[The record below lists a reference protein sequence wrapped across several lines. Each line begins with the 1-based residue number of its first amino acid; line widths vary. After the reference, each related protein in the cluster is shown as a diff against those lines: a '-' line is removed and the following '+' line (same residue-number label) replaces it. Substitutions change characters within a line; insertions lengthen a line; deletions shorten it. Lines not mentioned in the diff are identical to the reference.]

1 MSNIKILR
9 SKIIEQIE
17 NVIYEEEKA
26 DDVKICVKKD
36 KVKVTLNNNKPF
48 YIYYKDYSK
57 KKILNDN
64 DCWLKLVKK
73 SIKKE
78 LKKSSHKELYTIH
91 LVDGFDLG
99 DLEDI
104 AYLQIKAIYSEIR
117 AFFCYATENEM
128 DKFMISNQGKV
139 NHELNDITEIPDDER
154 EQIEDINEEIDGDR
168 SRSISI
174 SRSRS
179 LGPQPHIKRI
189 GALDK
194 TENINYPSNLFVFVL
209 DSGVYKKHKDLNI
222 NTQYSKD
229 FTGSPLGWDDSNGH
243 GTHVSG
249 TIGAKDSTFAVAPG
263 VQIIMHKVLRDNGRG
278 DTEMLVDSL
287 NEIKKFKENN
297 PSAKIVVSMSLGQN
311 LPRKN
316 AGPYINGNVSKPPK
330 FLIQEVIIRKLIKE
344 GITFIVAAGNET
356 TDTSVFIPSRIPEA
370 ITVGAYGYG
379 YTGST
384 PVNDNSIA
392 IFSNFGSLIDIMA
405 PGVKI
410 YSTWHG
416 YVTNDNGVK
425 VDSSNTTVYNTISGT
440 SMAAPIVTGAVV
452 NMIAVEAMKNPNKI
466 LTPQEIKNRLR
477 SDAENSYAANTNEK
491 IKMVNPRKD
500 LCWASPSEFKKND
513 CYNWWFNPT
522 VNRRNGNII
531 ALSSLDQTYPYSV
544 YIGRY
549 TTKDGN
555 LIENY

>member
-1 MSNIKILR
+1 MLR

-26 DDVKICVKKD
+26 DDVKISIKKY

-48 YIYYKDYSK
+48 YISYKDYSK

-78 LKKSSHKELYTIH
+78 LKKSSHKELYAIH

-99 DLEDI
+99 DLNNI
-104 AYLQIKAIYSEIR
+104 LYVQIISVYPNVGV
-117 AFFCYATENEM
+117 FFCYATKNEI
-128 DKFMISNQGKV
+128 DKFMNSNQGKLK
-139 NHELNDITEIPDDER
+139 HEINDIIEIPDDER

-168 SRSISI
+168 SRSRSK

-179 LGPQPHIKRI
+179 LVPQPYPHIERI

-194 TENINYPSNLFVFVL
+194 TENINYPSNLFVFIL
-209 DSGVYKKHKDLNI
+209 DTGVYKKHKDLNI

-229 FTGSPLGWDDSNGH
+229 FTGSPLGWDDSHGH
-243 GTHVSG
+243 GTHVLG
-249 TIGAKDSTFAVAPG
+249 TIGAKDPTFAVAPG
-263 VQIIMHKVLRDNGRG
+263 VQIITHKVMGDNGRG
-278 DTEMLVDSL
+278 DTQSLIRSL
-287 NEIKKFKENN
+287 NEIKIFKENN
-297 PSAKIVVSMSLGQN
+297 PSAKIVVNMSLGSTLSRN
-311 LPRKN
+311 D
-316 AGPYINGNVSKPPK
+316 AGPYINGNVSIPPK
-330 FLIQEVIIRKLIKE
+330 LQIYEVMIRDLIIKE
-344 GITFIVAAGNET
+344 GITFIIAAGNEI
-356 TDTSVFIPSRIPEA
+356 TDTSVSIPARIPEA
-370 ITVGAYGYG
+370 ITVGAYGYD
-379 YTGST
+379 YTGSN

-405 PGVKI
+405 PGVEI

-477 SDAENSYAANTNEK
+477 SDAENSHAAKINEK

-500 LCWASPSEFKKND
+500 LCWAPPSEFEIYD
-513 CYNWWFNPT
+513 CNNWWFDPT
-522 VNRRNGNII
+522 VDRNGNII
-531 ALSSLDQTYPYSV
+531 ARSSLDQTYEYSV

-549 TTKDGN
+549 TKNGN
-555 LIENY
+555 LISNY